1 MNLSPA
7 YISASCCKAR
17 DRCFLLQKDLCLMI
31 TLYPAIDL
39 IDGQPVGLL
48 HGDFDKLTVYAP
60 DPGRQAQEFADAG
73 CSWIHVV
80 DLDGAVAGESRNS
93 DAVKAILKTGAK
105 VQLGGGIRT
114 MKDIETWLSVGLSRV
129 ILGTVA
135 LKNPDLVRQAAT
147 AFPGQIAVGA
157 DAREGMI
164 AAEGWLETSK
174 VKAVDLVRRF
184 EDCGVA
190 AVIFTDISRDGA
202 LTGVNAEATA
212 ELASNVSIP
221 VIASGG
227 VSQIDDISACAALA
241 HTGLEGVITG
251 RALYDGRLDL
261 KQALAVARGEPC

>member
-1 MNLSPA
+1 
-7 YISASCCKAR
+7 
-17 DRCFLLQKDLCLMI
+17 MI

-39 IDGQPVGLL
+39 KDGQAVRLL

-60 DPGRQAQEFADAG
+60 DPGGQARDFAESG
-73 CSWIHVV
+73 CQWIHVV

-93 DAVKAILKTGAK
+93 AAVQAILKTGVK

-114 MKDIETWLSVGLSRV
+114 MQTIESWLSLGISRI

-135 LKNPDLVRQAAT
+135 LKDPELVKDAASS
-147 AFPGQIAVGA
+147 FPGQIAVGA

-164 AAEGWLETSK
+164 AAEGWLETSE
-174 VKAVDLVRRF
+174 VKAIDLVRRF

-190 AVIFTDISRDGA
+190 AVIFTDIARDGA
-202 LTGVNAEATA
+202 LSGVNARATS
-212 ELASNVSIP
+212 ELASAVSIP

-227 VSQIDDISACAALA
+227 VRGIEDISACAALA

-261 KQALAVARGEPC
+261 KQALSVARGSPC